1 VTPTGASVDSS
12 RPTQPEPEVPKDRAT
27 KVDYRCE
34 CSAIE
39 GFGKPSWWSAHT
51 KLTKIVTGV
60 MHACNVYFFVID
72 PLTISLYTRVFAL
85 GALLA
90 SRTCRHRK
98 YDRTMISDSMMQS
111 V

>member
-1 VTPTGASVDSS
+1 MTPTGASVDSS

-51 KLTKIVTGV
+51 KLTKIVTDV
-60 MHACNVYFFVID
+60 MHIF
-72 PLTISLYTRVFAL
+72 L
-85 GALLA
+85 
-90 SRTCRHRK
+90 
-98 YDRTMISDSMMQS
+98 
-111 V
+111 